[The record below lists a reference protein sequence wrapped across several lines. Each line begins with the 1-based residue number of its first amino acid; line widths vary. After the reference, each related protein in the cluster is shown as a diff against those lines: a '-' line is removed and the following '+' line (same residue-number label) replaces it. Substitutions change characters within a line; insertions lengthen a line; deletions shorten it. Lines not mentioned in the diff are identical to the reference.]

1 MTNRTITVIGSGQAT
16 GEPDVARA
24 DLGVR
29 AVRPTVGEALER
41 ANQAAA
47 EIIAVCRSM
56 GVAPADVQTHRLMI
70 QPQYD
75 HRNGRNAVTGY
86 EASNMVTVTCRD
98 LGRLGELLAA
108 TVAAAGDDAVI
119 NGLQFSVDDPT
130 VLRAAAR
137 DAAWADAKSRATQL
151 AGLAD
156 ATLGQALTID
166 EVPGGGAVPRGRAV
180 RLEAAFASDVPIESG
195 SESIAVTLT
204 VTFSLD

>member
-1 MTNRTITVIGSGQAT
+1 MTKRTITVVGSGQAV

-29 AVRPTVGEALER
+29 AVRRTVGEALER

-47 EIIAVCRSM
+47 EIIEACRTFEVAAV
-56 GVAPADVQTHRLMI
+56 DVQTHRLMI

-75 HRNGRNAVTGY
+75 HRNGRNTVTGY
-86 EASNMVTVTCRD
+86 EASNMVSVTCRD

-119 NGLQFSVDDPT
+119 NGLQFSVDDPAE
-130 VLRAAAR
+130 LRAAAR
-137 DAAWADAKSRATQL
+137 EAAWADAKSRAAQL
-151 AGLAD
+151 AELAN
-156 ATLGQALTID
+156 ATLGSALAID
-166 EVPGGGAVPRGRAV
+166 EVPSGGAVPRGKAV
-180 RLEAAFASDVPIESG
+180 RMEAAFASDVPIEAG

-204 VTFSLD
+204 VTFSIG